1 MKTCTKCKQEKPL
14 SEFHKDAKLGHKR
27 ECKTCRKAMA
37 AEHYA
42 KNAELLKERQRE
54 AYRENPERF
63 KAATDKWRAANKD
76 KVDTTNALYRE
87 NNQGKIRAAVNK
99 WRAEN
104 NERARE
110 AYREWCRK
118 NPEKAKSKAARARAK
133 NPDRARRSCAEW
145 RAANPEKHRASVA
158 AYQAENPESRRVN
171 EANRRARKKAAGGK
185 HTVAD
190 IKRLFRLQ
198 RGKCACCHVS
208 IADGYHVDH
217 IQPLA
222 LGGSNDKTNLQLLCP
237 TCNTKKSAK
246 HPIDFMQSRGLL
258 L

>member
-1 MKTCTKCKQEKPL
+1 MKTCTKCQQEKPL

-27 ECKTCRKAMA
+27 ECKACRKALA
-37 AEHYA
+37 AERYA
-42 KNAELLKERQRE
+42 KNAELLRERQRE
-54 AYRENPERF
+54 AYRENPDRF

-76 KVDTTNALYRE
+76 KVDATNA
-87 NNQGKIRAAVNK
+87 
-99 WRAEN
+99 
-104 NERARE
+104 
-110 AYREWCRK
+110 AYREENKEKTKAAIQRWRLENKERHRENYRAWCRN
-118 NPEKAKSKAARARAK
+118 NPEKAKAKADRAREK
-133 NPDRARRSCAEW
+133 NPDRAKASSAAW
-145 RAANPEKHRASVA
+145 RDANRDKSRKSAQNWAVN
-158 AYQAENPESRRVN
+158 NPDKRRVN
-171 EANRRARKKAAGGK
+171 EANRRARKLAAGGK

-237 TCNTKKSAK
+237 TCNLRKGAK
-246 HPIDFMQSRGLL
+246 PPERWAAENGRLL
-258 L
+258 